1 MPATVLDTTYIRA
14 DCRLDNDFLNYRLVY
29 VYCTR
34 ICMCVCMYQAAYYL
48 LQGSQKSLAKP
59 SMHERR
65 SIEKVDAAVFS
76 CTWLCL
82 LMI

>member
-1 MPATVLDTTYIRA
+1 M
-14 DCRLDNDFLNYRLVY
+14 C

-34 ICMCVCMYQAAYYL
+34 ISMCVYVPGSL

-65 SIEKVDAAVFS
+65 SIEKADAAVFCRIVMFADDLIHS
-76 CTWLCL
+76 NECL
-82 LMI
+82 IWVC